1 MTSGLLSDSYCDGR
15 CCVRTMIFKRPKRD
29 TMTPAIYLGMI
40 IIVGFVAYWFLRD
53 RLFGEDLIA
62 MDAFQ
67 AFASVPAPAS
77 IEIRQAPL
85 YPERTVAP
93 SGPNSPNQAPQE
105 EVVHYAPPQ
114 ATDPY
119 SHPQESSEHPEN
131 LRHPE
136 RSFRPPPLNDNTSIA
151 QSSGIASTTQQVTAS
166 GAQGFSTEIIQG
178 GGEFMPGIFAN
189 DTFDDRSF
197 SSF

>member
-1 MTSGLLSDSYCDGR
+1 MA
-15 CCVRTMIFKRPKRD
+15 
-29 TMTPAIYLGMI
+29 PAIYLVMI
-40 IIVGFVAYWFLRD
+40 LVVGFVAYWFLRD
-53 RLFGEDLIA
+53 RLFGGDVVA
-62 MDAFQ
+62 TDSFQ
-67 AFASVPAPAS
+67 GLSAAPAS

-105 EVVHYAPPQ
+105 EIVHYAPPQ

-119 SHPQESSEHPEN
+119 SHPQESSDHPEN

-151 QSSGIASTTQQVTAS
+151 ESSGIASTTQQVTAS

-178 GGEFMPGIFAN
+178 GGEFMPGVFAN

>member
-1 MTSGLLSDSYCDGR
+1 
-15 CCVRTMIFKRPKRD
+15 
-29 TMTPAIYLGMI
+29 MTPAIYLVAI
-40 IIVGFVAYWFLRD
+40 LLIGFVAYWFLRD
-53 RLFGEDLIA
+53 YLFGDSAAVTIDTFQPLIS
-62 MDAFQ
+62 
-67 AFASVPAPAS
+67 SVPGPAS

-85 YPERTVAP
+85 YPERTVSA
-93 SGPNSPNQAPQE
+93 SGPNPPSQE
-105 EVVHYAPPQ
+105 TPSNETVHYASPQ
-114 ATDPY
+114 AADPY
-119 SHPQESSEHPEN
+119 ASSQESSEHPEH

-136 RSFRPPPLNDNTSIA
+136 RSFRPPPLNDNTTIA
-151 QSSGIASTTQQVTAS
+151 ETSGIASTTQQVTSS

>member
-1 MTSGLLSDSYCDGR
+1 
-15 CCVRTMIFKRPKRD
+15 
-29 TMTPAIYLGMI
+29 MTPAIYLVVIMV
-40 IIVGFVAYWFLRD
+40 VGFVAYWFLRD
-53 RLFGEDLIA
+53 RLFGEEV
-62 MDAFQ
+62 MTTDAFQ
-67 AFASVPAPAS
+67 GLSPAPAS

-93 SGPNSPNQAPQE
+93 SGPNPPSQAPQD

>member
-1 MTSGLLSDSYCDGR
+1 
-15 CCVRTMIFKRPKRD
+15 MIFKRPKRD
-29 TMTPAIYLGMI
+29 TMAPAIYLGVI
-40 IIVGFVAYWFLRD
+40 IVVGFVAYWFLRD
-53 RLFGEDLIA
+53 RLFGEDIA

-85 YPERTVAP
+85 YPERTVSP

-151 QSSGIASTTQQVTAS
+151 ESSGIASTTQQVTSS
-166 GAQGFSTEIIQG
+166 GAQSFSTEIIQG

>member
-1 MTSGLLSDSYCDGR
+1 MLSGLLR
-15 CCVRTMIFKRPKRD
+15 VLCCCARTIIFKRPKRD
-29 TMTPAIYLGMI
+29 TMTPAIYLVVIMV
-40 IIVGFVAYWFLRD
+40 VGFVAYWFLRD
-53 RLFGEDLIA
+53 RLFGEEVITA
-62 MDAFQ
+62 DAFQ
-67 AFASVPAPAS
+67 GLSPAPAS

-85 YPERTVAP
+85 YPERTVSP

-105 EVVHYAPPQ
+105 EVIHYAPPQ

-178 GGEFMPGIFAN
+178 GGEFMEGIFAN

-197 SSF
+197 SPF

>member
-1 MTSGLLSDSYCDGR
+1 
-15 CCVRTMIFKRPKRD
+15 
-29 TMTPAIYLGMI
+29 MTPAIYLGMI
-40 IIVGFVAYWFLRD
+40 LIVGFVAYWFLRD
-53 RLFGEDLIA
+53 RLFGEDVST
-62 MDAFQ
+62 DAFQ
-67 AFASVPAPAS
+67 ARSFSSEPAPAS

-105 EVVHYAPPQ
+105 EIVHYAPPQ

-136 RSFRPPPLNDNTSIA
+136 RSVRPPPLNDNTSIA
-151 QSSGIASTTQQVTAS
+151 ESSGSASTTQQVTAS

-178 GGEFMPGIFAN
+178 GGEFMTGVFAN

>member
-1 MTSGLLSDSYCDGR
+1 
-15 CCVRTMIFKRPKRD
+15 
-29 TMTPAIYLGMI
+29 MTPAIYLGVI
-40 IIVGFVAYWFLRD
+40 LVVGFVAYWFLRD
-53 RLFGEDLIA
+53 RLFGEADIFA
-62 MDAFQ
+62 TDAFQ
-67 AFASVPAPAS
+67 ALSSAPAS
-77 IEIRQAPL
+77 IEIRQALL
-85 YPERTVAP
+85 YPERMVAP

-178 GGEFMPGIFAN
+178 GGEFMEGVFAN